1 MEGCKRDRTATT
13 EAVSP
18 VIATILLLAI
28 TVLLTG
34 AVYMMMASGVQAP
47 NKGVPIAK
55 ASVRILDNGYQV
67 VTISEMNAQV
77 ETFKCKFQLIPPDGV
92 NTDTISGF
100 TSDSEVYGVSGQN
113 VSFQDRDAGFTVNTG
128 DYFVIDAAAVGSD
141 SGDWTFRMIYEGA
154 GGRSSGEIFAVTLP
168 ASN

>member
-1 MEGCKRDRTATT
+1 MDGCKRERIATT

-18 VIATILLLAI
+18 VIATVLLLAI

-47 NKGVPIAK
+47 NKGVPVAK

-77 ETFKCKFQLIPPDGV
+77 EKYTELIQTVSTPDEKIQLV
-92 NTDTISGF
+92 AA
-100 TSDSEVYGVSGQN
+100 QN
-113 VSFQDRDAGFTVNTG
+113 NIIAKMINLLHRTVMT
-128 DYFVIDAAAVGSD
+128 
-141 SGDWTFRMIYEGA
+141 
-154 GGRSSGEIFAVTLP
+154 
-168 ASN
+168 